1 MRKLN
6 KVLAVVLAVIL
17 SLSVC
22 AVAAFAADD
31 TAAYDS
37 FAVNTLLKNENY
49 TSWKYVQI
57 NENKMNQTMDVL
69 TAFALYDSAW
79 KNYATKEINVAD
91 AEAILLGLI
100 ERAEY
105 SFDDGYVDEI
115 ISVLETASDVN
126 DFIQKVNQ
134 YANIEAFASEGWST
148 AFDVVNG
155 VIKVGNAYQEY
166 RDKFVKAYA
175 EALSVQRANAYYID
189 MLQYIANNTAY
200 SVLATAARNLI
211 AKMEASVESV
221 LADIV
226 AEAAG
231 DGANMAFEYLAK
243 LALNTNVYTATALK
257 VYQIG
262 TSIADVLWNTSDLY
276 TLIDTVKTAYYFQSD
291 LANYTAAALAGDN
304 ADKKLISLDMM
315 LTARTISEQ
324 ALYNYKLAENKGVI
338 TAIKNKLY
346 NAVYND
352 TEMMILAVAG
362 LRDILFG
369 VKNEEGVL
377 VTAPVTGVVGALYVY
392 GPANVTATTA
402 AMKSAVSDYSGDT
415 LTAVFVTDAAATVT
429 ATAAGKVT
437 VAVVNAAD
445 TKFAA
450 ETAEAGNVF
459 AVNTGSDTYTFK
471 GETKELAAELA
482 EETVKPTAG
491 DVVDATTEVVKETV
505 KKSSFAKAISDF
517 FAKIA
522 AFFTNL
528 FKK

>member
-6 KVLAVVLAVIL
+6 KALAVLLAVIL

-22 AVAAFAADD
+22 TVAAFAADVP
-31 TAAYDS
+31 AAYD
-37 FAVNTLLKNENY
+37 AYVVDTLLDNSNY
-49 TSWKYVQI
+49 TSWNYVNI

-69 TAFALYDSAW
+69 TAFALYDQAW
-79 KNYATKEINVAD
+79 KNYATKEVNVAD

-100 ERAEY
+100 EKAEY

-115 ISVLETASDVN
+115 IKVLETAEDVN

-134 YANIEAFASEGWST
+134 YANIELFASEGWGT
-148 AFDVVNG
+148 AFDVING

-166 RDKFVKAYA
+166 RDKFIKAYA
-175 EALSVQRANAYYID
+175 EVLSVQMANAYYID
-189 MLQYIANNTAY
+189 MLQYVADNTTY

-221 LADIV
+221 LADLA

-262 TSIADVLWNTSDLY
+262 TSIANVLWNTGDLY
-276 TLIDTVKTAYYFQSD
+276 TLIDTVKTTYYFQSD
-291 LANYTAAALAGDN
+291 LAAYTAAALDGDDT
-304 ADKKLISLDMM
+304 DKQAISVDMM
-315 LTARTISEQ
+315 LTTRAISEQ
-324 ALYNYKLAENKGVI
+324 ALYNYKLAENKGII

-346 NAVYND
+346 KTVYND
-352 TEMMILAVAG
+352 TEMMIAAIDVMRG
-362 LRDILFG
+362 ILFG
-369 VKNEEGVL
+369 DDN
-377 VTAPVTGVVGALYVY
+377 AAYVGSLYVY
-392 GPANVTATTA
+392 GPASVNAVGKT
-402 AMKSAVSDYSGDT
+402 KSVVSDYSGET

-429 ATAAGKVT
+429 ATADGKVT
-437 VAVVNAAD
+437 VAVANAEG
-445 TKFAA
+445 TKYAA
-450 ETAEAGNVF
+450 ETLAAGDVI
-459 AVNTGSDTYTFK
+459 AVNTASDNYTVK
-471 GETKELAAELA
+471 GESKALASEIV
-482 EETVKPTAG
+482 EETVKPNAG

-522 AFFTNL
+522 AFFTKL
-528 FKK
+528 FKR

>member
-291 LANYTAAALAGDN
+291 LANYTAAALAGDD
-304 ADKKLISLDMM
+304 ADKQLISLDMM

-338 TAIKNKLY
+338 TAIRNKLY

-352 TEMMILAVAG
+352 TEMMILAVEG

-369 VKNEEGVL
+369 D
-377 VTAPVTGVVGALYVY
+377 TAPVVGALYVY

-402 AMKSAVSDYSGDT
+402 AVKSAVSDYSGDA
-415 LTAVFVTDAAATVT
+415 LAAIFVTDAAATVT

-437 VAVVNAAD
+437 VAVANANGV
-445 TKFAA
+445 KYAA

-459 AVNTGSDTYTFK
+459 AVNTASDTYTFK
-471 GETKELAAELA
+471 GETKDLSAELV

-522 AFFTNL
+522 AFFTKL
-528 FKK
+528 FKR

>member
-6 KVLAVVLAVIL
+6 KALAVLLAVIL

-22 AVAAFAADD
+22 AVAAFAAD
-31 TAAYDS
+31 APAYDE
-37 FAVNTLLKNENY
+37 FTVDTLLDNENY
-49 TSWKYVQI
+49 TSWNYVNI

-79 KNYATKEINVAD
+79 KNYATKEVNVAD

-100 ERAEY
+100 EKAEY

-115 ISVLETASDVN
+115 IKVLETAEDVN

-134 YANIEAFASEGWST
+134 YANIEVFASEGWGT
-148 AFDVVNG
+148 AFDVING
-155 VIKVGNAYQEY
+155 VIKVGNTYQEY
-166 RDKFVKAYA
+166 RDKFIKAYA
-175 EALSVQRANAYYID
+175 EVLSVQMANAYYID
-189 MLQYIANNTAY
+189 MLQYVADHTAY

-221 LADIV
+221 LADLA

-262 TSIADVLWNTSDLY
+262 TSIANVLWNTGDLY
-276 TLIDTVKTAYYFQSD
+276 TLIDTVKTTYYFQSD
-291 LANYTAAALAGDN
+291 LADYTADALAGDD
-304 ADKKLISLDMM
+304 ADKQAISVDMM
-315 LTARTISEQ
+315 LTTRAISEQ
-324 ALYNYKLAENKGVI
+324 ALYNYKLAENKGII

-346 NAVYND
+346 KTVYND
-352 TEMMILAVAG
+352 TEMMIAAIDVMRG
-362 LRDILFG
+362 ILFG
-369 VKNEEGVL
+369 DDN
-377 VTAPVTGVVGALYVY
+377 AAYVGSLYVY
-392 GPANVTATTA
+392 GPAAVNALG
-402 AMKSAVSDYSGDT
+402 KSKSVVSEYSGET

-429 ATAAGKVT
+429 ATADGKVT
-437 VAVVNAAD
+437 VAVANAEG
-445 TKFAA
+445 TKYAA
-450 ETAEAGNVF
+450 ETLAAGDMI
-459 AVNTGSDTYTFK
+459 AVNTASDNYTVK
-471 GETKELAAELA
+471 GESKALASEIV
-482 EETVKPTAG
+482 EETVKPNAG

-522 AFFTNL
+522 EFFTKL
-528 FKK
+528 FKR

>member
-6 KVLAVVLAVIL
+6 KALAVLLAVIL

-22 AVAAFAADD
+22 TVAVFAADVP
-31 TAAYDS
+31 AAYDPY
-37 FAVNTLLKNENY
+37 VVDTLLDNGNY
-49 TSWKYVQI
+49 TSWNYVNI

-69 TAFALYDSAW
+69 TAFALYDQAW
-79 KNYATKEINVAD
+79 KNYATKEVNVAD

-100 ERAEY
+100 EKAEY

-115 ISVLETASDVN
+115 IKVLETAEDVN
-126 DFIQKVNQ
+126 DFIQKVNK
-134 YANIEAFASEGWST
+134 YAKIEVFASEGWGT
-148 AFDVVNG
+148 AFDVING

-175 EALSVQRANAYYID
+175 EVLSVQMANAYYID
-189 MLQYIANNTAY
+189 MLQYVADNTAY

-221 LADIV
+221 LADLA

-243 LALNTNVYTATALK
+243 LALDTNVYTATALK

-262 TSIADVLWNTSDLY
+262 TSIADVLWNTGDLY
-276 TLIDTVKTAYYFQSD
+276 TLIDTVKTTYYFQSD
-291 LANYTAAALAGDN
+291 LADYTAAALDGDDT
-304 ADKKLISLDMM
+304 DKQAISVDMM
-315 LTARTISEQ
+315 LTTRAISEQ
-324 ALYNYKLAENKGVI
+324 ALYNYKLAENKGII

-346 NAVYND
+346 KTVYND
-352 TEMMILAVAG
+352 TEMMIAAIDVMRG
-362 LRDILFG
+362 ILFG
-369 VKNEEGVL
+369 DDN
-377 VTAPVTGVVGALYVY
+377 AAYVGSLYVY
-392 GPANVTATTA
+392 GPAAVNAIGKSKTVT
-402 AMKSAVSDYSGDT
+402 SDYSGET

-429 ATAAGKVT
+429 ATADGKVT
-437 VAVVNAAD
+437 VAVANAEG
-445 TKFAA
+445 TKYAA
-450 ETAEAGNVF
+450 ETLAAGDVI
-459 AVNTGSDTYTFK
+459 AVSTASDSYTVK
-471 GETKELAAELA
+471 GETKPLAEEIK
-482 EETVKPTAG
+482 EETVKPTTG

-505 KKSSFAKAISDF
+505 KKSSFAKWISDF

>member
-6 KVLAVVLAVIL
+6 KALAVLLAVIL

-22 AVAAFAADD
+22 TVAVFAADVP
-31 TAAYDS
+31 AAYDPY
-37 FAVNTLLKNENY
+37 VIDTLLDNGNY
-49 TSWKYVQI
+49 TSWNYVNI

-79 KNYATKEINVAD
+79 KNYATKEVNVAD

-100 ERAEY
+100 EKAEY

-115 ISVLETASDVN
+115 IKVLETAEDVN
-126 DFIQKVNQ
+126 DFIQKVNK
-134 YANIEAFASEGWST
+134 YANIELFASEGWGT
-148 AFDVVNG
+148 AFDVING
-155 VIKVGNAYQEY
+155 VIKVGNTYQEY
-166 RDKFVKAYA
+166 RDKFIKAYA
-175 EALSVQRANAYYID
+175 EVLSVQMANAYYID
-189 MLQYIANNTAY
+189 MLQYVADNTTY

-221 LADIV
+221 LADLA

-262 TSIADVLWNTSDLY
+262 TSIANVLWNTGDLS
-276 TLIDTVKTAYYFQSD
+276 TLIDTVKTTYYFQSD
-291 LANYTAAALAGDN
+291 LADYTAAALAGDD
-304 ADKKLISLDMM
+304 ADKQAISVDMM
-315 LTARTISEQ
+315 LTTRAISEQ
-324 ALYNYKLAENKGVI
+324 ALYNYKLAENKGII

-346 NAVYND
+346 KTVYND
-352 TEMMILAVAG
+352 TEMMIAAIDVMRG
-362 LRDILFG
+362 ILFG
-369 VKNEEGVL
+369 DDN
-377 VTAPVTGVVGALYVY
+377 AAYVGSLYVY
-392 GPANVTATTA
+392 GPAAVSALGKSKTVT
-402 AMKSAVSDYSGDT
+402 SDYSGET

-429 ATAAGKVT
+429 ATADGKVT
-437 VAVVNAAD
+437 VAVANAEG
-445 TKFAA
+445 TKYAA
-450 ETAEAGNVF
+450 ETLAAGDVI
-459 AVNTGSDTYTFK
+459 AVNTASDNYTVK
-471 GETKELAAELA
+471 GESKALASEIV
-482 EETVKPTAG
+482 EETVKPTTG

-522 AFFTNL
+522 AFFTKL
-528 FKK
+528 FKR

>member
-1 MRKLN
+1 MSNLT
-6 KVLAVVLAVIL
+6 KVLSVVLAVIMA
-17 SLSVC
+17 LSVC
-22 AVAAFAADD
+22 SVAVFAADG
-31 TAAYDS
+31 AAYDE
-37 FAVNTLLKNENY
+37 FVVDTLLDNGNY

-79 KNYATKEINVAD
+79 KNYATKQVNVAD

-100 ERAEY
+100 EKAEY
-105 SFDDGYVDEI
+105 NFDDGYVDEI
-115 ISVLETASDVN
+115 IAVLETAEDVN

-134 YANIEAFASEGWST
+134 YANIELFASEGWGT
-148 AFDVVNG
+148 AFDVING

-166 RDKFVKAYA
+166 RDKFIKAYA

-189 MLQYIANNTAY
+189 MLQYIADNTAY
-200 SVLATAARNLI
+200 SVLATAANNLI
-211 AKMEASVESV
+211 AKMNASVESV
-221 LADIV
+221 LEDIA

-262 TSIADVLWNTSDLY
+262 TSVADVLWNTSDLY

-291 LANYTAAALAGDN
+291 LADYTAAALAGDD

-346 NAVYND
+346 NTVYND
-352 TEMMILAVAG
+352 TEMMILAVDG
-362 LRDILFG
+362 MREILFG
-369 VKNEEGVL
+369 VKNENGVL
-377 VTAPVTGVVGALYVY
+377 VKAPVTGVVGALYVY
-392 GPANVTATTA
+392 GPANVA
-402 AMKSAVSDYSGDT
+402 AAVAAAKSAVSDYSGET
-415 LTAVFVTDAAATVT
+415 LTATFVTAPAATVT

-437 VAVVNAAD
+437 VAVVGAD
-445 TKFAA
+445 GIKYAA
-450 ETAEAGNVF
+450 ETAAAGDVF
-459 AVNTGSDTYTFK
+459 AVSTASDSYTFK
-471 GETKELAAELA
+471 GESKALAAELV

-491 DVVDATTEVVKETV
+491 DVIEATVEVGKDTV
-505 KKSSFAKAISDF
+505 KKSSFAKAIADF

-522 AFFTNL
+522 DFFAKL
-528 FKK
+528 FKR

>member
-22 AVAAFAADD
+22 AVAAFAAD
-31 TAAYDS
+31 APAYDE
-37 FAVNTLLKNENY
+37 FTVDTLLDNENY
-49 TSWKYVQI
+49 TSWNYVNI

-69 TAFALYDSAW
+69 TAFALYDAAW
-79 KNYATKEINVAD
+79 KNYATKEVNVAD

-100 ERAEY
+100 EKAEY
-105 SFDDGYVDEI
+105 TFDDGYVDEI

-126 DFIQKVNQ
+126 DFIQKVNK
-134 YANIEAFASEGWST
+134 YAKVEAFASEGWGT
-148 AFDVVNG
+148 AFDVING

-166 RDKFVKAYA
+166 RDKFIKAYA
-175 EALSVQRANAYYID
+175 EVLSVQRANGYYID
-189 MLQYIANNTAY
+189 MLQYVADNTSY

-221 LADIV
+221 LADI
-226 AEAAG
+226 AAQAAG
-231 DGANMAFEYLAK
+231 DGANMAFDYLAK

-262 TSIADVLWNTSDLY
+262 TSIADVLWNTGDLY
-276 TLIDTVKTAYYFQSD
+276 TLIDTVKTTYYFQTELS
-291 LANYTAAALAGDN
+291 NYTAAALAGDD
-304 ADKKLISLDMM
+304 ADKQLIALDMM
-315 LTARTISEQ
+315 LTTRTISEQ
-324 ALYNYKLAENKGVI
+324 ALYNYKLAENKGII

-352 TEMMILAVAG
+352 TEMMILAVSVMRG
-362 LRDILFG
+362 ILFG
-369 VKNEEGVL
+369 DAS
-377 VTAPVTGVVGALYVY
+377 APVVGALYVY
-392 GPANVTATTA
+392 GPATVAAAGKSAT
-402 AMKSAVSDYSGDT
+402 AVSDYSGET

-429 ATAAGKVT
+429 ATTAGKLT
-437 VAVVNAAD
+437 VAVANAEG
-445 TKFAA
+445 TKYAV
-450 ETAEAGNVF
+450 ETAAAGDVI
-459 AVNTGSDTYTFK
+459 AVNTASANYTFK
-471 GETKELAAELA
+471 GESKALASELA
-482 EETVKPTAG
+482 EETVKPSAG

-522 AFFTNL
+522 EFFTKL
-528 FKK
+528 FKR